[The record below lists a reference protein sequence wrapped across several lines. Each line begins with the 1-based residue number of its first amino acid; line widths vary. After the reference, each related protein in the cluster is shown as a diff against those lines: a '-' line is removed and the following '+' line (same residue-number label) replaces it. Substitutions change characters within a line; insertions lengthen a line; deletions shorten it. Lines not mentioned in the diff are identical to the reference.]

1 MEAATSSYS
10 VTTDFLQHMYSALV
24 AKNHLKIQSR
34 CLVNEFSFKDI
45 FNNINHGY
53 RAAILKKNS
62 LWLLLFYM
70 AVATYCYYEKAHT
83 TMHTAIVCPYRTSL
97 ITWRI
102 VLFNQQTNLSLQV
115 FPRVTSYN
123 LKKRKYFVYK
133 EMHSL
138 SSWIVRNFWNF

>member
-1 MEAATSSYS
+1 MIGRLLSEGKYGGTGLISEKKEVLYAKLNKRVEAATSSYS

-70 AVATYCYYEKAHT
+70 AVATYCYYEKVHT
-83 TMHTAIVCPYRTSL
+83 TMHTAIVSY
-97 ITWRI
+97 
-102 VLFNQQTNLSLQV
+102 VLNYMKNS
-115 FPRVTSYN
+115 
-123 LKKRKYFVYK
+123 FV
-133 EMHSL
+133 
-138 SSWIVRNFWNF
+138 